1 MNFKKE
7 KIMKRITFAVI
18 SLACLSVQ
26 AQDTYLNERLTNNS
40 NDVIGTARYVGM
52 GGAMGALGADISTI
66 SWNPAGLGLL
76 RKSDVSLSFGGL
88 WGTSRI
94 KEENRGTGS
103 FDQMGFVYSIRT
115 QDHDVPYVNLGFNY
129 QKKANYN
136 YNFYADNNNLK
147 GLSQMDQLAEFLTYN
162 CATQYNLAG
171 LMGGM
176 NSENDN
182 SVFEEYTVDG
192 EKRYKNLAPGSNN
205 FYTHHSEGGLQGYDF
220 SASVNIKDRGYVGLT
235 IGVDNM
241 NYRNWSTYTEIAGT
255 NDRTDDY
262 EVYNDVKIT
271 GYGLNVK
278 LGTIVRPIEESS
290 FRFGLVV
297 ETPTWYRLKNSTY
310 YSANVKN
317 VSNTVYDNYLEYTLR
332 TPWKLRAGIGSTVGS
347 WMAWDVDYEFAHYGF
362 GKMGYP
368 KFNER
373 DEFSNSFANDRDRV
387 MEQHTKNTLKAAH
400 TLRAGLE
407 FRPASAWAVRLGYN
421 HITSSYKEGATF
433 DQVTLAEG
441 STYSYAMNY
450 AVNTSYMNLGATN
463 ILTLGLGFKYK
474 AFYADLAYKV
484 RRQKADF
491 YAFDCTY
498 TNSGSDFSE
507 QNPTLTGERID
518 PVDVDLTRQTFTC
531 TLGFRF

>member
-1 MNFKKE
+1 
-7 KIMKRITFAVI
+7 
-18 SLACLSVQ
+18 
-26 AQDTYLNERLTNNS
+26 
-40 NDVIGTARYVGM
+40 
-52 GGAMGALGADISTI
+52 MGALGADISTI
-66 SWNPAGLGLL
+66 GWNPAGLGLL
-76 RKSDVSLSFGGL
+76 RKSDISLSFGGL
-88 WGTSRI
+88 WGVSRI
-94 KEENRGTGS
+94 TEENRGTGS

-115 QDHDVPYVNLGFNY
+115 QERDVPYINLAFNY

-136 YNFYADNNNLK
+136 YNFYADNPDIK
-147 GLSQMDQLAEFLTYN
+147 GLSQMDQLAEFLTYD

-171 LMGGM
+171 LMGGL
-176 NSENDN
+176 NSTNDN
-182 SVFEEYTVDG
+182 SVFAEYSVDG

-205 FYTHHSEGGLQGYDF
+205 YYTHHSEGGLQGYDF
-220 SASVNIKDRGYVGLT
+220 SASLNIKNRGYVGLT
-235 IGVDNM
+235 VGIDNM

-255 NDRTDDY
+255 DDRTDDY

-278 LGTIVRPIEESS
+278 LGGIVRPVEGSP
-290 FRFGLVV
+290 FRVGFVV

-317 VSNTVYDNYLEYTLR
+317 ISDAIYDNYLKFTLR
-332 TPWKLRAGIGSTVGS
+332 TPWKLRACVGSTVGT

-368 KFNER
+368 KY
-373 DEFSNSFANDRDRV
+373 DEYDELSNSFASDRDRV
-387 MEQHTKNTLKAAH
+387 MEAHTKNTLKASH

-421 HITSSYKEGATF
+421 HITSSYKSSAGF
-433 DQVTLAEG
+433 DQISLAEG
-441 STYSYAMNY
+441 KIYSYAMDY

-484 RRQKADF
+484 RNQKADF
-491 YAFDCTY
+491 YAFDCTF
-498 TNSGSDFSE
+498 TNKGSDFSE
-507 QNPTLTGERID
+507 QNPLMTEVRID
-518 PVDVDLTRQTFTC
+518 PVNTDFTRQSFTC